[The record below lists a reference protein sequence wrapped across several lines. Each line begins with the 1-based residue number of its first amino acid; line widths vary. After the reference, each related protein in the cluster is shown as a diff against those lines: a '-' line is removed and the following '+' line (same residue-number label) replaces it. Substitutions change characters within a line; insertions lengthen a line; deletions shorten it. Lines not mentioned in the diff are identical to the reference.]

1 MGLFICRPLRVA
13 EAANSGLR
21 PVHWPGHCGWPKWVA
36 IACGH
41 SGWPFRVA
49 IAGSSFFGNLGIY
62 ATLLQSYSI
71 ASSSPLNRML
81 ESGNLTNSIK
91 PNLNASVCRQEMNQ
105 TYFLYVPG
113 NSNFRKSWRHFW
125 LHFRN
130 WTWNWTRH
138 DILCVPRNSNLPPEH
153 FLGFCFRFWSLVL

>member
-21 PVHWPGHCGWPKWVA
+21 PVHWPGHCGWPLRVGIAGSHYGWALRVA
-36 IACGH
+36 ITGGH
-41 SGWPFRVA
+41 SGWPLRVA

-71 ASSSPLNRML
+71 ASGSPLNRML

-130 WTWNWTRH
+130 
-138 DILCVPRNSNLPPEH
+138 
-153 FLGFCFRFWSLVL
+153 